1 MSTNTFMIDIHGVT
15 LDNNIMKPEF
25 INKFASYLLSTN
37 INSKMFVFKDP
48 VLINELNFWIVVH
61 FKNNAVSI
69 IELENADESL
79 KNNYGNWS
87 NYNVE
92 KKKES
97 HDLWLKK
104 NFGEPSDKKGNS
116 IIYYFSFGQIIS
128 YIDEKSGEVGIAIEY
143 NNHITSDK
151 KSN

>member
-1 MSTNTFMIDIHGVT
+1 MSTNTFKIDIHGVT
-15 LDNNIMKPEF
+15 IDNNTMKQEF

-48 VLINELNFWIVVH
+48 VLINELNLWIVVH
-61 FKNNAVSI
+61 FKNNSVSI

-104 NFGEPSDKKGNS
+104 NFGEPSDRKGNS
-116 IIYYFSFGQIIS
+116 IIYYFPFCQIIS

-143 NNHITSDK
+143 K
-151 KSN
+151 